1 VCLPFVPDYILY
13 FILLW
18 HDIACLCWKCR
29 WTPINNQP
37 TFAGGFVLYVSVGE
51 KKEKLI
57 LQMSRLMQNPASICQ
72 WHNPL
77 AAFVAVLPYL
87 EPATVRQ
94 HFQEVV
100 EIVTDW
106 IENRLRSSVK
116 SYEYT
121 VGKTWLMETVTS
133 DPHTEGGRMPR
144 NICSNYV
151 IFVLK

>member
-1 VCLPFVPDYILY
+1 MCLPFVPDYILY

-57 LQMSRLMQNPASICQ
+57 LQMSRLMQNPASIRQ

-94 HFQEVV
+94 QFQEVV

-106 IENRLRSSVK
+106 IENRLRSVK
-116 SYEYT
+116 IFEHT
-121 VGKTWLMETVTS
+121 VGKRLGWWKLLQVTLSLKVAEYLETS
-133 DPHTEGGRMPR
+133 A
-144 NICSNYV
+144 V
-151 IFVLK
+151 IA